1 MEKNALRAVLFQL
14 DQSRRMLLQ
23 PWFSSLGLTLGQGQP
38 RILARL
44 LHGDGLTQRELA
56 DECMLDAATLSRAL
70 DRLEEMGLIRRE
82 EHPIS
87 RRSYLVRLT
96 DSGREKAARIQEGFE
111 RLEEL
116 LCQGFS
122 PDELERLQ
130 RDLEHIQANLDRC
143 ETLFPGKST

>member
-1 MEKNALRAVLFQL
+1 MKNDALRTILFQMDL
-14 DQSRRMLLQ
+14 SRRRLLQ

-44 LHGDGLTQRELA
+44 LQGDGLTQRELA

-82 EHPIS
+82 DHPGS

-96 DSGREKAARIQEGFE
+96 NAGREKAAKVQEGFE
-111 RLEEL
+111 QLEEL

-130 RDLEHIQANLDRC
+130 RDLEHIRDNLDRC
-143 ETLFPGKST
+143 ETLFGGKST

>member
-1 MEKNALRAVLFQL
+1 MENDALRTILFQMDL
-14 DQSRRMLLQ
+14 SRRRLLQ

-44 LHGDGLTQRELA
+44 LQGDGLTQRELA

-82 EHPIS
+82 EHPGS

-96 DSGREKAARIQEGFE
+96 DAGREKAAKVQEGFE
-111 RLEEL
+111 QLEEL

-130 RDLEHIQANLDRC
+130 RDLEHIRANLDRC
-143 ETLFPGKST
+143 ETLFGGKST

>member
-1 MEKNALRAVLFQL
+1 MENPALRTLLFQMEL
-14 DQSRRMLLQ
+14 SRRRLIQ
-23 PWFSSLGLTLGQGQP
+23 PWFSALGLTLGQGQP

-44 LHGDGLTQRELA
+44 LQGDGLTQRELA
-56 DECMLDAATLSRAL
+56 DACALDAATLSRTL

-82 EHPIS
+82 ENPDS

-96 DSGREKAARIQEGFE
+96 AAGREKAAQVQEGFD

-122 PDELERLQ
+122 QAELERRR
-130 RDLEHIQANLDRC
+130 RDLERVRANMDRC
-143 ETLFPGKST
+143 

>member
-1 MEKNALRAVLFQL
+1 MKNDALRTILFQMDL
-14 DQSRRMLLQ
+14 SRRRLLQ

-44 LHGDGLTQRELA
+44 LQGDGLTQRDLA

-82 EHPIS
+82 DHPGS

-96 DSGREKAARIQEGFE
+96 NAGREKAAKVQEGFE
-111 RLEEL
+111 QLEEL

-130 RDLEHIQANLDRC
+130 RDLEHIRDNLDRC
-143 ETLFPGKST
+143 ETLFGGKST

>member
-44 LHGDGLTQRELA
+44 LQGDGLTQRELA

-96 DSGREKAARIQEGFE
+96 DSGREKAFE

>member
-1 MEKNALRAVLFQL
+1 MENDALRTILFQMDL
-14 DQSRRMLLQ
+14 SRRRLLQ

-44 LHGDGLTQRELA
+44 LQGDGLTQRELA

-82 EHPIS
+82 EHPGS

-96 DSGREKAARIQEGFE
+96 NAGREKAAKVQEGFE
-111 RLEEL
+111 QLEEL

-130 RDLEHIQANLDRC
+130 RDLEHIRDNLDRC
-143 ETLFPGKST
+143 ETLFGGKST

>member
-1 MEKNALRAVLFQL
+1 MENPALRTLLFQMEL
-14 DQSRRMLLQ
+14 SRRRLIQ
-23 PWFSSLGLTLGQGQP
+23 PWFSALGLTLGQGQP

-44 LHGDGLTQRELA
+44 LQGDGLTQRELA

-82 EHPIS
+82 ENPDS

-96 DSGREKAARIQEGFE
+96 AAGREKAAQVQEGFD

-116 LCQGFS
+116 ICQGFS
-122 PDELERLQ
+122 QAELERLR
-130 RDLEHIQANLDRC
+130 RDLERVRANMDRC
-143 ETLFPGKST
+143 EALFEGKST

>member
-1 MEKNALRAVLFQL
+1 MENDALRTILFQMDL
-14 DQSRRMLLQ
+14 SRRRLLQ

-44 LHGDGLTQRELA
+44 LQGDGLTQRELA

-82 EHPIS
+82 EHPGS

-96 DSGREKAARIQEGFE
+96 DAGREKAAKVQEGFE
-111 RLEEL
+111 QLEEL

-122 PDELERLQ
+122 PDELERLR
-130 RDLEHIQANLDRC
+130 RDLEHIRANLDRC

>member
-44 LHGDGLTQRELA
+44 LQGDGLTQRELA

-122 PDELERLQ
+122 PDELERLR